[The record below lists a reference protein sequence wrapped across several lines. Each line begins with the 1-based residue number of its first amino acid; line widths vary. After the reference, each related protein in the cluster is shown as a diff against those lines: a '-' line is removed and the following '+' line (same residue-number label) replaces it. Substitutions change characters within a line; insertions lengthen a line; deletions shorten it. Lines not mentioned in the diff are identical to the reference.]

1 MRAAAVIPATLGFE
15 GIRKAFNGVNALVD
29 VSFTA
34 REGEVICL
42 LGASGCGK
50 STLLRLAAG
59 IETPDSGRILLDG
72 REIAGPSVLL
82 PPEDRGIGLVFQ
94 DYALFP
100 HLDALHNVSFG
111 LRNLD
116 PREAKAVA
124 DAALRRVGLG
134 HRLRAMPHELSG
146 GEQQRVALARA
157 IVPRP
162 RVLLMDEPFSN
173 LDSRMRDAVRED
185 TIALLRE
192 TGATALIVTHDPEEA
207 MRIADRIFL
216 MRAGQIIQAGP
227 ARELYTGPAD
237 LESARFFCDLNEVEG
252 EFRDG
257 RLVTPLGAFLAP
269 GHPEGRPGI
278 LAIRPQSIR
287 LSAPLCGLP
296 GRVIERRFLG
306 ESEMFEVAVA
316 GLDRSLRVRLPANA
330 TIPPGREVGVEILAP
345 EVLVFAANPA

>member
-1 MRAAAVIPATLGFE
+1 V
-15 GIRKAFNGVNALVD
+15 VD

-34 REGEVICL
+34 GEGEVICL

-59 IETPDSGRILLDG
+59 IETPDRGRILLDG
-72 REIAGPSVLL
+72 REIAGDGVLV
-82 PPEDRGIGLVFQ
+82 PPEARGIGLVFQ

-100 HLDALHNVSFG
+100 HLDALQNVAFG

-116 PREAKAVA
+116 RREAMAVA

-173 LDSRMRDAVRED
+173 LDRRMRDSVREE

-207 MRIADRIFL
+207 MRVADRILL
-216 MRAGQIIQAGP
+216 MRAGRIVQAAP
-227 ARELYTGPAD
+227 ARALYTHPVD
-237 LESARFFCDLNEVEG
+237 LDAARFFCDLNEVDG
-252 EFRDG
+252 EFRQG
-257 RLVTPLGAFLAP
+257 RLVTALGSFAAP
-269 GHPEGRPGI
+269 GHVEGGQGI

-287 LSAPLCGLP
+287 LSAPLCGFP
-296 GRVIERRFLG
+296 GRIIEKRFLG
-306 ESEMFEVAVA
+306 ESELYEVAVA
-316 GLDRSLRVRLPANA
+316 GLDRTLRVRLPANA
-330 TIPPGREVGVEILAP
+330 LVPPGREVGVEILAP
-345 EVLVFAANPA
+345 EVLVFAANPS